1 MPSGQCLPV
10 KVASFGKGGESD
22 ERKNILDYAVY
33 SDGGLSA
40 AGFVTVYSCTD
51 FCKMRG
57 ETTMKKEFE
66 ENDYEYDTT
75 VDALLAFIDL
85 LPKDKVKMIDF
96 DRYKIMMQ
104 TAAEL
109 KDILCEN
116 HEEGQLDID
125 ICEMFNM
132 GSITAQLSDLTICNI
147 PQFTEMISKAD
158 NFEIYPRT
166 DGTIQLNITF
176 QSMLKAI

>member
-1 MPSGQCLPV
+1 
-10 KVASFGKGGESD
+10 
-22 ERKNILDYAVY
+22 
-33 SDGGLSA
+33 
-40 AGFVTVYSCTD
+40 
-51 FCKMRG
+51 MRN
-57 ETTMKKEFE
+57 EFE
-66 ENDYEYDTT
+66 ESDYEYDATI
-75 VDALLAFIDL
+75 DALLAFLDL

-96 DRYKIMMQ
+96 GRYKTMIR

-125 ICEMFNM
+125 ICEIFNM
-132 GSITAQLSDLTICNI
+132 GSITAQLSDLIVCNI
-147 PQFTEMISKAD
+147 PRFTEMISKAD

>member
-1 MPSGQCLPV
+1 
-10 KVASFGKGGESD
+10 
-22 ERKNILDYAVY
+22 
-33 SDGGLSA
+33 
-40 AGFVTVYSCTD
+40 
-51 FCKMRG
+51 MRN
-57 ETTMKKEFE
+57 EFE
-66 ENDYEYDTT
+66 ESDYEYDATI
-75 VDALLAFIDL
+75 DALLAFLDL

-96 DRYKIMMQ
+96 GRYKTMMQ

-116 HEEGQLDID
+116 HEEGQLNID
-125 ICEMFNM
+125 ICNMFNM
-132 GSITAQLSDLTICNI
+132 GSITARLSDLTVCNI
-147 PQFTEMISKAD
+147 SRFTEMISKAD

>member
-1 MPSGQCLPV
+1 
-10 KVASFGKGGESD
+10 
-22 ERKNILDYAVY
+22 
-33 SDGGLSA
+33 
-40 AGFVTVYSCTD
+40 
-51 FCKMRG
+51 MRN
-57 ETTMKKEFE
+57 EFE
-66 ENDYEYDTT
+66 ENDYEYDAT
-75 VDALLAFIDL
+75 VDALLAFLDL

-96 DRYKIMMQ
+96 DRYKTMMQ

-132 GSITAQLSDLTICNI
+132 GSITAQLSDLTVCNI

>member
-1 MPSGQCLPV
+1 
-10 KVASFGKGGESD
+10 
-22 ERKNILDYAVY
+22 
-33 SDGGLSA
+33 
-40 AGFVTVYSCTD
+40 
-51 FCKMRG
+51 MRN
-57 ETTMKKEFE
+57 EFE
-66 ENDYEYDTT
+66 ENRYEYENEFEEDDAL
-75 VDALLAFIDL
+75 DALLAFLDL
-85 LPKDKVKMIDF
+85 LPKETVKMIDF
-96 DRYKIMMQ
+96 DRYKAMMQ

-125 ICEMFNM
+125 ICDMFNM
-132 GSITAQLSDLTICNI
+132 GSITAQLSDLTVCNI